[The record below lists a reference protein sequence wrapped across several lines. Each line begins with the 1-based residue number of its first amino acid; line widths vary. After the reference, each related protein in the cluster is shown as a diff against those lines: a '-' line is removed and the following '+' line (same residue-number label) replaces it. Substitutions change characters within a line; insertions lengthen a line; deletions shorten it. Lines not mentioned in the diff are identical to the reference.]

1 VLGESLYSSSA
12 YFLFSGSAHGFRV
25 FLRVYSL
32 SLAAHPAA
40 LAGFAALIYPCLE
53 VVFAY
58 PHAPYFVD
66 CLPVAKPAP
75 VAHIITPMA
84 AIPLT

>member
-12 YFLFSGSAHGFRV
+12 YFLFSGSARCFQL
-25 FLRVYSL
+25 LRPVYYSH
-32 SLAAHPAA
+32 LAAHPAA